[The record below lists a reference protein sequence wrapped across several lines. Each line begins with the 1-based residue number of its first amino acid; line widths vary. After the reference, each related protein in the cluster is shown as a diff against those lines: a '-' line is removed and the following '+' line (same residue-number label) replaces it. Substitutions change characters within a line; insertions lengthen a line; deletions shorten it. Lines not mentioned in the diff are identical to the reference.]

1 MPEKHYGSPNPQ
13 GERMT
18 SKGEGSFPPRDRN
31 RNCRRCGGWGWQN
44 YDHDELALIDTIE
57 ELSQLVFGREFFLIG
72 LGSDKPSMRF
82 CPGCCGRERKVRD
95 EVFLADC
102 HEVVDILREI
112 SELQQDDRD
121 LALKNSQGICG
132 YDVLNE
138 LTGPGIAQSYGSGI
152 DRKIKR
158 ARPWR
163 KSEKTSKASKPKR
176 SRKSGAESSAKQ
188 SSIADDLTK
197 LAALF
202 EKGALTKK
210 EFQQAKEK
218 LLGD

>member
-102 HEVVDILREI
+102 HEVDVSVHLSVLGLIL
-112 SELQQDDRD
+112 Q
-121 LALKNSQGICG
+121 
-132 YDVLNE
+132 VL
-138 LTGPGIAQSYGSGI
+138 LYG
-152 DRKIKR
+152 
-158 ARPWR
+158 
-163 KSEKTSKASKPKR
+163 
-176 SRKSGAESSAKQ
+176 
-188 SSIADDLTK
+188 LV
-197 LAALF
+197 
-202 EKGALTKK
+202 GALVLVLA
-210 EFQQAKEK
+210 FQKNILHLRTTVLRALRPNEHLDCLVRKHA
-218 LLGD
+218 LVVNSD